1 MQPLHHH
8 YPMLDAFSL
17 SVVSCIAN
25 SVPKIKQVST
35 IHVSVIRYRWR
46 RLRSGYSGRVLWF
59 LGLPTL
65 PLSNHNI
72 TNGIGSYCL
81 HPSVFCRTAVPPEP
95 LSSYGGRT
103 RTSHHPTGDA
113 TLLLPSHSYTGCFYL
128 PVMWKYTLGLP
139 NTPALCAASQLR
151 GTKEVF
157 IVMPATPG
165 CILDA

>member
-1 MQPLHHH
+1 MFRE
-8 YPMLDAFSL
+8 FSL
-17 SVVSCIAN
+17 KCSLCIFDCLPDTLHILLFWIVFSFCFSPHGTKRKGSV
-25 SVPKIKQVST
+25 QVLC
-35 IHVSVIRYRWR
+35 H
-46 RLRSGYSGRVLWF
+46 SGRVLWF

-113 TLLLPSHSYTGCFYL
+113 TLLPLPSHSYTGCFYL